1 MKEIILVL
9 CFFTII
15 LFKFIFK
22 INIKKAKK
30 LEENKELQKITDK
43 FPENIDI
50 AKDMLKM
57 LGNTD
62 VKIEQAKDTKT
73 SLYIAITNKI
83 VIADLKDNYGRIQ
96 TIAHECTHSVQ
107 DKTLLMF
114 NFIFSNV
121 EIVYFIISLILTIT
135 NVFTN
140 VLLQICILLI
150 LFFIKYATRSY
161 LEIDAMTKSRY
172 LAEKYMDKKNLC
184 TKDEQE
190 KLLMEYDKINNVGIP
205 FTLYYLLTNSLIRI
219 ILYIAIAII
228 IWN

>member
-107 DKTLLMF
+107 DRRLLMF

-184 TKDEQE
+184 TKDEQK

-228 IWN
+228 I

>member
-107 DKTLLMF
+107 DRRLLMF

-228 IWN
+228 I

>member
-73 SLYIAITNKI
+73 SLYIAITDKI

-228 IWN
+228 I

>member
-50 AKDMLKM
+50 AKDILKM

-73 SLYIAITNKI
+73 SLYITITNKI

-107 DKTLLMF
+107 DRRVLMF

-140 VLLQICILLI
+140 ALLQICILLI

-184 TKDEQE
+184 TKDEKE

-228 IWN
+228 I

>member
-50 AKDMLKM
+50 AKDILKM

-73 SLYIAITNKI
+73 SLYITITNKI

-107 DKTLLMF
+107 DRRLLMF

-140 VLLQICILLI
+140 ALLQICILLI

-184 TKDEQE
+184 TKDEKE

-228 IWN
+228 I

>member
-228 IWN
+228 I